1 MSLAHS
7 FRNTQ
12 LDQTMKI
19 LFIHQSFPGQF
30 KYLAPALVAKGHDV
44 RAFILTNKPAAKWQ
58 GVQLIPYPVT
68 CANGKGF
75 HPCVSDFESKV
86 IRGDAAFRSA
96 KKLKAQ
102 GFYPDLIIA
111 HPGWRENLFLKE
123 IWLKAK

>member
-30 KYLAPALVAKGHDV
+30 KHLAPALVALGHDV
-44 RAFILTNKPAAKWQ
+44 RAFVLSTSSTTSWQ
-58 GVQLIPYPVT
+58 GVKLIPYPVNRG
-68 CANGKGF
+68 NGKGV
-75 HPCVSDFESKV
+75 HPWVSDFESKV
-86 IRGDAAFRSA
+86 IRGEAAFRCA
-96 KKLKAQ
+96 EKLKAQ

-111 HPGWRENLFLKE
+111 HPG
-123 IWLKAK
+123 